1 MKIKY
6 IFSSLIL
13 SAMVLTMCSCNANDN
28 SAVIESTAG
37 SQAENNATSDMDI
50 LPDDD
55 DENGILPD
63 GDDNNGILPDGD
75 DDNGILPDGDD
86 DNGILPDGDDNN
98 GILPDGENNQT
109 NPSTND
115 TTPISEKKTKFL
127 SYTPIIELSREKLDI
142 LSSVSNAK
150 VQYGAGKERG
160 SDKRPT
166 GATSMQAQ
174 YGEKG
179 GIFIGENTEPKKIY
193 LTFDEGYEAGYT
205 PQILKTLAEKNVKA
219 TFFITGGYLK
229 YSEDMV
235 RQIVD
240 AGHSLGNHTQNHLSM
255 PDCSV
260 DEMASEINELH
271 NAIRDKVGIEMS
283 VLRPPMGEFSE
294 QSLEL
299 ASSLGYK
306 SIFWS
311 FAYAD
316 WDKNDQPDPEK
327 SLKDLK
333 ARTHN
338 GAIILLHAVSS
349 TNAKILGDAIDY
361 WIANGYELATW

>member
-13 SAMVLTMCSCNANDN
+13 SAMVLTLCSCNANNN
-28 SAVIESTAG
+28 SAIIESTAG
-37 SQAENNATSDMDI
+37 NQTDNFTIPEGED
-50 LPDDD
+50 
-55 DENGILPD
+55 GILPD
-63 GDDNNGILPDGD
+63 GDNNNDQTNPDVNPDLNPNTPDN
-75 DDNGILPDGDD
+75 
-86 DNGILPDGDDNN
+86 
-98 GILPDGENNQT
+98 T

-115 TTPISEKKTKFL
+115 TTPIGQKKTNFL
-127 SYTPIIELSREKLDI
+127 NFTPIIDLSREKLDS

-150 VQYGAGKERG
+150 VQYGVGKERG

-166 GATSMQAQ
+166 GATSMQDQ

-179 GIFIGENTEPKKIY
+179 GVFIGENSEPKKIY

-205 PQILKTLAEKNVKA
+205 PQILQTLAEKNVKA

-229 YSEDMV
+229 YSDDMV
-235 RQIVD
+235 RAIID
-240 AGHSLGNHTQNHLSM
+240 GGHSLGNHTQNHLSM

-260 DEMASEINELH
+260 DEMASEINTLH
-271 NAIRDKVGIEMS
+271 NAIRDRFGIEMKI
-283 VLRPPMGEFSE
+283 LRPPMGEFSE
-294 QSLEL
+294 QSLAL
-299 ASSLGYK
+299 ADSLGYK

-316 WDKNDQPDPEK
+316 WDKNDQPDPQS
-327 SLKDLK
+327 SLKNLK
-333 ARTHN
+333 SSTHN

-349 TNAKILGDAIDY
+349 TNAKILGDAIDF
-361 WIANGYELATW
+361 WLENGYELATW